1 MNDMDTIHGILIKI
15 NDDFVSMMN
24 DNLSPKL
31 KSFDYVYHYTSIDSF
46 VSIMRSNELWF
57 SHALYLNDPLEIAF
71 GLDVIIN
78 ILNKKK
84 NDYTTVLNII
94 EKQRNVYKE
103 YSLDLSRDLVFLF
116 SFSELSDK
124 LSSWIQYGD
133 SGHGVCLEFIRP
145 ILLKNIGTHTT
156 GLRGDIFFPIQYF
169 SSEFIP
175 HSNNIKGFNKALFD
189 YYKRMENFI
198 KKKEMEKEPNVQRT
212 LYETTKSI
220 ACFIKNDFH
229 ASEKEWRYAVFSGIG
244 DRNIILKQSNHGI
257 KMFYKVPFENE
268 KLIHLIDSIIIGPKH
283 NRDPRIAAALEI
295 LIYQEQATMHNT
307 RFSKGILRE

>member
-1 MNDMDTIHGILIKI
+1 MHTILTKI
-15 NDDFVSMMN
+15 GDDFVIMVN
-24 DNLSPKL
+24 NKLSPGL
-31 KSFDYVYHYTSIDSF
+31 KTFDYVYHYTSIDSF
-46 VSIMRSNELWF
+46 MSIMKSNELWF

-94 EKQRNVYKE
+94 EKQRNTYKE
-103 YSLDLSRDLVFLF
+103 YSLDLNRNLVFLF

-145 ILLKNIGTHTT
+145 ILLKNISTHTT
-156 GLRGDIFFPIQYF
+156 GLGGDIFFPIQYF
-169 SSEFIP
+169 SSEFLP
-175 HSNNIKGFNKALFD
+175 HSNNIDAFNEALFD
-189 YYKRMENFI
+189 YYKGMEDFI
-198 KKKEMEKEPNVQRT
+198 KKEGMEKEPNVQRT
-212 LYETTKSI
+212 LYEVTKSI

-229 ASEKEWRYAVFSGIG
+229 AGEKEWRYAVFSGRG
-244 DRNIILKQSNHGI
+244 DSNIILSQVNHGI
-257 KMFYKVPFENE
+257 KMFYKVSFGEE
-268 KLIHLIDSIIIGPKH
+268 KIIYLIDSIIAGPKH

-295 LIYQEQATMHNT
+295 LIYQTQATMYHI
-307 RFSKGILRE
+307 RFSQGMLRE